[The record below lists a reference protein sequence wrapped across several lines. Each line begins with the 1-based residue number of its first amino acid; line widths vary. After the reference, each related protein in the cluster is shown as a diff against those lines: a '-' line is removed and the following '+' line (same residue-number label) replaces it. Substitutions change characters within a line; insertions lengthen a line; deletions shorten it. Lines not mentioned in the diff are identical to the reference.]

1 MSTLAF
7 ELLLRFLWGSL
18 LILTLV
24 SRRETSERFPRI
36 ASYIALGT
44 ATFAAYLLLH
54 NPQAQREKLFA
65 LIALVGGS
73 FLYAF
78 LQARI
83 ARVAGFLLMF
93 VAPFP
98 LLALEGGWQYF
109 NFISSALLLGSVFA
123 SQYLGHWF
131 LTVPNLSLREFQKIV
146 KIIFLGI
153 VLKGID
159 TVVCLS
165 NTESPVEVSAFDEMG
180 RPRSPDLTQP
190 KAIESLGSMSATL
203 GVKGESYFGLGFF
216 GLIILAARVLWGLIA
231 PLILAIMIKRTVDM
245 RSTQS
250 ATGILYALSVM
261 LIVGE
266 GAALYLNQILGW
278 HL

>member
-36 ASYIALGT
+36 ASYVALGT

-54 NPQAQREKLFA
+54 NPQGQREKLFA
-65 LIALVGGS
+65 LIALVSGS
-73 FLYAF
+73 FLYSF
-78 LQARI
+78 LRLRM
-83 ARVAGFLLMF
+83 ARVTGFLLMLA
-93 VAPFP
+93 APFP
-98 LLALEGGWQYF
+98 LLALQGGWQYF

-131 LTVPNLSLREFQKIV
+131 LTVPNVSLSEFQKVV
-146 KIIFLGI
+146 KIIFIGL
-153 VLKGID
+153 VLKGAD
-159 TVVCLS
+159 TTICLA
-165 NTESPVEVSAFDEMG
+165 TAESPVEVSAFDEMG
-180 RPRSPDLTQP
+180 RPRATDLTQP
-190 KAIESLGSMSATL
+190 RSVETVGSLSTTL
-203 GVKGESYFGLGFF
+203 GVRGESYFGLGLF

-231 PLILAIMIKRTVDM
+231 PLILSIMIKKTVDQ